1 MQKMGYVQVHTKCPT
16 TRPRKIENLVFQAL
30 ALALLK
36 KFDSFW
42 KTLAQALN
50 VALPVDFLTAALQ
63 ATCVVLAG
71 FFPGFVGSAS

>member
-1 MQKMGYVQVHTKCPT
+1 MSDHAAQKNRNPSVSSAG
-16 TRPRKIENLVFQAL
+16 
-30 ALALLK
+30 LALLK

-71 FFPGFVGSAS
+71 FFPAFVGSAS